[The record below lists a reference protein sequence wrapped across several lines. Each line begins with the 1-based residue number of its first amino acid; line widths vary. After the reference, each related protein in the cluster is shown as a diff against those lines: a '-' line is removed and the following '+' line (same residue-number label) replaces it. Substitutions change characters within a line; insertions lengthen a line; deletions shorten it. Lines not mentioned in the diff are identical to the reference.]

1 MTPALPG
8 PLWSRRDRVRLLV
21 PLIGGAALIGLSWF
35 LAAGRDDA
43 GTQLAPVSLAIAG
56 AGVGFGAAL
65 VWLGRGRR
73 AVRTLSWLLLG
84 TTDGTE
90 PPTPVAAELLAGPSA
105 RYFHRGDCL
114 LITERAFPAA
124 SRADHERAGR
134 QPCPACRP

>member
-1 MTPALPG
+1 MTPLLPG

-21 PLIGGAALIGLSWF
+21 PLIGGAALIGWAWF

-73 AVRTLSWLLLG
+73 AVQALSWHLLG
-84 TTDGTE
+84 SADGSAA
-90 PPTPVAAELLAGPSA
+90 PTPVAAELLAGPSA

-114 LITERAFPAA
+114 LVTGRAFPAA
-124 SRADHERAGR
+124 PRSDHERAGR